1 MTKRNEQEVL
11 AAFNHMTVG
20 ELKGTIEHK
29 TTYDSTGRSSKKIII
44 EYNIEHKDRWVII
57 EKHYSQYTSIRLI

>member
-1 MTKRNEQEVL
+1 MTKRNEKEII
-11 AAFNHMTVG
+11 AAYTHMAVG

-44 EYNIEHKDRWVII
+44 EYNIEHKDR
-57 EKHYSQYTSIRLI
+57 